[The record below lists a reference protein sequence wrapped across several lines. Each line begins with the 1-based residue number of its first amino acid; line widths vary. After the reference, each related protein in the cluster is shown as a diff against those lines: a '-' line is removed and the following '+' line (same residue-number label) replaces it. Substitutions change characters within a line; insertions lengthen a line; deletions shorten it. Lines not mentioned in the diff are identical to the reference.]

1 MSQNTEL
8 LLLYP
13 TSHGALMFS
22 RSEKYIEEQIR
33 HWQCTDR
40 QDRAGYFWYETSVSF
55 QILKFG
61 NKFQQYIPFC
71 GSLTVCWSAS
81 VQVAREPNISSTL
94 LVIAQNEHQKM
105 SCFNR
110 GNTSVHRFS
119 SSSPP
124 MWIYSPVWFV
134 CQTKMALW
142 LARLPVNQASVKR
155 ANWACY
161 NG

>member
-1 MSQNTEL
+1 MVLSCSHAMKNTLRSKYDTDSAPTDKTEL
-8 LLLYP
+8 V
-13 TSHGALMFS
+13 TFGM
-22 RSEKYIEEQIR
+22 KQ
-33 HWQCTDR
+33 
-40 QDRAGYFWYETSVSF
+40 SVSF

-155 ANWACY
+155 VNWACY